1 MIWLRR
7 VIREELNLY
16 VALVRWI
23 VCRPDVP
30 TGARAWG
37 YSRLIA
43 PMLWLWIFAS
53 AVEIPLFDLVI
64 PWNWLRI
71 TVVVLSVWGV
81 IWMAGLMAS
90 FKVHP
95 HLTDDL
101 GIRIRNGAKS
111 DVRIPWDAVAT
122 VTQVDHDVP
131 SRLRTSQPAESEA
144 GMDLHVGAGKRVN
157 IQLRLTRVLPVR
169 TRDHDVRVTAVSF
182 LVDEPRAFQRWLSQ
196 ASDRSANSPEDSG
209 PRM

>member
-1 MIWLRR
+1 
-7 VIREELNLY
+7 
-16 VALVRWI
+16 
-23 VCRPDVP
+23 
-30 TGARAWG
+30 
-37 YSRLIA
+37 
-43 PMLWLWIFAS
+43 MLWLWIFAS

-71 TVVVLSVWGV
+71 TVAVLSAWGV
-81 IWMAGLMAS
+81 ILAALLAS

-101 GIRIRNGAKS
+101 GIRIRNGAKA

-122 VTQVDHDVP
+122 VTQVDHDVR
-131 SRLRTSQPAESEA
+131 SSMRTFQPTESEA

-157 IQLRLTRVLPVR
+157 IQIRLTRVLPVR

-182 LVDEPRAFQRWLSQ
+182 TVDEPRDFQRWLQ
-196 ASDRSANSPEDSG
+196 APERAANNPEMPKSTEVLG
-209 PRM
+209 CE